1 MQLAMITAQQVAVL
15 FLLIFTGAAATKAG
29 ILRSEGKH
37 RQDQRSRKRIQA
49 GKDAAF
55 EEQHAVSQEER
66 QDGASQICPTD
77 LSKDQDQ
84 GHTDQTCSK
93 GSRHDLRTAMK
104 KHLRSQSRQAGR
116 QSSDQGNAGTVYSQK
131 DCKHAGQKQLCPQK
145 PWHGNRDRHD
155 IFQRIMGRLPVHEP
169 GACHHQ

>member
-1 MQLAMITAQQVAVL
+1 MPHGSV
-15 FLLIFTGAAATKAG
+15 
-29 ILRSEGKH
+29 
-37 RQDQRSRKRIQA
+37 QRSDR
-49 GKDAAF
+49 
-55 EEQHAVSQEER
+55 
-66 QDGASQICPTD
+66 
-77 LSKDQDQ
+77 

-145 PWHGNRDRHD
+145 PQHGNRDRHD
-155 IFQRIMGRLPVHEP
+155 IFQRIMGRLLSMSQAPVITSEMGRNIWVLP
-169 GACHHQ
+169 QTTLAKSVWIS